1 MSWPRLFLCLC
12 LYMGLAVALQ
22 WADGAFERPWTTEPD
37 EASHFL
43 NGLMARDYFVSGM
56 GEHPLR
62 YAERYYAHYPRIALG
77 HYPPLFAA
85 FAGAWFL
92 AAPVSYASA
101 LVLLALLASG
111 IATTITWVC
120 AHRLPFPLAFGS
132 GVAWL
137 LLPVVRRDTETF
149 MAEMLL
155 TLMTVFAVIAFSR
168 RSLQF
173 GFWSGLAVLTKG
185 SALALALLPPGAIL
199 LSRRWETLRERW
211 LWLSAAMV
219 VAMAGPW
226 YALAPDALHQKVRV
240 YGGYAPRPWQRLLTL
255 PEWFWWSMGPV
266 VCALAIFGLVA
277 FWRRFREDA
286 LWLAFAAMI
295 PASLLPRIGVAVWE
309 TRHLVMM
316 MPEIVCFAALG
327 FHELAQ
333 RAPVGRARRGAVLGM
348 AVAVAVSLTILQPPR
363 KTLSVAVEIA
373 RAIPAGRTVLVSG
386 TTPFEG
392 AVISELAIRD
402 TRRPGR
408 VVLRGSKSLASWNP
422 RSQSFE
428 PLFNG
433 AAEAGEI
440 LRKLGVEAVAVDVR
454 SVDLHNRQLDEYLR
468 GMAREWRPAGIFGGR
483 TALYLR
489 IR

>member
-1 MSWPRLFLCLC
+1 
-12 LYMGLAVALQ
+12 
-22 WADGAFERPWTTEPD
+22 
-37 EASHFL
+37 
-43 NGLMARDYFVSGM
+43 
-56 GEHPLR
+56 
-62 YAERYYAHYPRIALG
+62 
-77 HYPPLFAA
+77 
-85 FAGAWFL
+85 
-92 AAPVSYASA
+92 
-101 LVLLALLASG
+101 
-111 IATTITWVC
+111 
-120 AHRLPFPLAFGS
+120 
-132 GVAWL
+132 
-137 LLPVVRRDTETF
+137 
-149 MAEMLL
+149 
-155 TLMTVFAVIAFSR
+155 
-168 RSLQF
+168 
-173 GFWSGLAVLTKG
+173 
-185 SALALALLPPGAIL
+185 ALALLPPGAIL
-199 LSRRWETLRERW
+199 LSRRWGAMRERW

-316 MPEIVCFAALG
+316 MPGIVCFAALG

-348 AVAVAVSLTILQPPR
+348 AVAVAMSLAILQPPR

-373 RAIPAGRTVLVSG
+373 EAIPAGGTVLVSG

-422 RSQSFE
+422 RSQSFA

-440 LRKLGVEAVAVDVR
+440 LRKQGVEAVAVDVR